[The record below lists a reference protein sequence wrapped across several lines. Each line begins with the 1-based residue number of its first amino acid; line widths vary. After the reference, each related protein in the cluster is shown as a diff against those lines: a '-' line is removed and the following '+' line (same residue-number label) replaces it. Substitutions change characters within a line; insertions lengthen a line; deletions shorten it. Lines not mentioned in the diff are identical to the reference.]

1 LRIFGC
7 KTYAHIFDEKKRKLE
22 SKSIPC
28 VFLRYCERTKTYHLM
43 CEKTKRIIKS
53 LNVVFFEGRKEVK
66 GVNNNRPLSKQIE
79 HVVVDEVVN
88 DDDELVKD
96 VNHISLKKSPPE
108 DVEGDESTLN
118 SSSKNKFVPSQ
129 EEGLNE
135 P

>member
-1 LRIFGC
+1 
-7 KTYAHIFDEKKRKLE
+7 
-22 SKSIPC
+22 
-28 VFLRYCERTKTYHLM
+28 M

>member
-1 LRIFGC
+1 M
-7 KTYAHIFDEKKRKLE
+7 
-22 SKSIPC
+22 
-28 VFLRYCERTKTYHLM
+28 FL
-43 CEKTKRIIKS
+43 
-53 LNVVFFEGRKEVK
+53 EGRKEVK
-66 GVNNNRPLSKQIE
+66 GVHNNRPLSKQIE

-96 VNHISLKKSPPE
+96 ANHISLKKRPPK